1 MVLKR
6 FVRYVEKNYIK
17 IYFNIYC
24 VLVFDRITRV
34 GMVGMDGGM
43 DGIPKIISIM
53 QECLP

>member
-17 IYFNIYC
+17 IYFNIYF

-34 GMVGMDGGM
+34 GMVGMDG
-43 DGIPKIISIM
+43 ISKIISIM